1 MEAEVSRIISK
12 LFVFCTSAP
21 ERTFGLRS
29 SGGLAGIID
38 AQPASKAKH
47 MTHAINGNNFLAI
60 LYPPS
65 SSLIILV
72 ARPCKSWEYRVR
84 NKYVT

>member
-1 MEAEVSRIISK
+1 MTGFIAVSGVWSDLHILTQLCMVFMEAEVSRIISK

-21 ERTFGLRS
+21 ERTLGLRS

-60 LYPPS
+60 SCPPS
-65 SSLIILV
+65 
-72 ARPCKSWEYRVR
+72 
-84 NKYVT
+84 